1 MDKTALLIT
10 KRAVI
15 FISIYSSIFFML
27 SCKKEAEEKKIIPQ
41 KEKIIVKTE
50 KDSVNEF
57 PKTGNKISDFVIS
70 PYKIQYQAEGLL
82 DDDEF
87 ADAVIV
93 LQNKSDKTTSR
104 PTLVLLKQPNG
115 GYKLKEISWVAIA
128 PDYTS
133 DDYKIYDTESISIS
147 NKELLFS
154 LYGIGPSGN
163 KETIYKFEQNKLILI
178 NVNTYNAG
186 AGGQS
191 TMDYNLLTGD
201 INQEEVNTMI
211 DSMPITTTKKILKLK
226 HKIYFEKDDPEKV
239 LDTIFKNIL

>member
-1 MDKTALLIT
+1 MDKTVLHTI
-10 KRAVI
+10 KRTLV
-15 FISIYSSIFFML
+15 FIGIYSSVFFIL
-27 SCKKEAEEKKIIPQ
+27 SCKKEVKEKKIIDQ
-41 KEKIIVKTE
+41 EEKTIVKTE
-50 KDSVNEF
+50 KDSISDF
-57 PKTGNKISDFVIS
+57 PKTGKQIADFVIS
-70 PYKIQYQAEGLL
+70 PYEIQYRAEGLL

-93 LQNKSDKTTSR
+93 LQNKSDKSTSR

-115 GYKLKEISWVAIA
+115 GYKLQEISWVAIA

-147 NKELLFS
+147 NKELLFL

-211 DSMPITTTKKILKLK
+211 DSMPTTTTKKILKLK
-226 HKIYFEKDDPEKV
+226 RKIYFDKDDPEKV
-239 LDTIFKNIL
+239 LDTIFKIIL